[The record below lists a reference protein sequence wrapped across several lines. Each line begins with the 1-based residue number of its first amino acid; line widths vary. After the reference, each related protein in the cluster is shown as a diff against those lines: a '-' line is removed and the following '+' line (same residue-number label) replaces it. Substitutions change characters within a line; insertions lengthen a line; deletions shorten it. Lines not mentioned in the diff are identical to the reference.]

1 MKALVTGANGFVG
14 SHLVRELVARGHT
27 VRALALRGS
36 DVSTLDVTG
45 GLEIVEGDVTDEET
59 LSRAVP
65 GCDTVFHL
73 AGIRRAADRATFMSI
88 NADATRLL
96 LEACLR
102 AGAAGH
108 RFVLAGSRA
117 ALGPSREGRREEDP
131 FEPAEWYGESKA
143 EAERIALSYADRI
156 PVSIARPPRIMGPGD
171 HENLLF
177 FRIVARGFVVRILG
191 PDRPLSWI
199 DVEDCAK
206 GFILLA
212 ERSEAVGES
221 FFLASRERTSI
232 EGLQW
237 EVARALGT
245 TPRVIPIPPFALTAA
260 GGAADLFT
268 RLTGKKLPLN
278 RKLARQVL
286 AIGWTCEIEKAERI
300 LGFSATT
307 TLSDSISRS
316 ASFYR
321 QRGWL

>member
-1 MKALVTGANGFVG
+1 MSVN
-14 SHLVRELVARGHT
+14 
-27 VRALALRGS
+27 
-36 DVSTLDVTG
+36 
-45 GLEIVEGDVTDEET
+45 
-59 LSRAVP
+59 
-65 GCDTVFHL
+65 
-73 AGIRRAADRATFMSI
+73 AG
-88 NADATRLL
+88 ATRLL
-96 LEACLR
+96 LDACLR
-102 AGAAGH
+102 AGAARH

-131 FEPAEWYGESKA
+131 FAPAEWYGESKA
-143 EAERIALSYADRI
+143 EAERVALSYGDRI
-156 PVSIARPPRIMGPGD
+156 PVSVARPPRIMGPGD

-177 FRIVARGFVVRILG
+177 FRIVARGFVIRILG

-206 GFILLA
+206 GFLLLA
-212 ERSEAVGES
+212 ERPEAVGES

-245 TPRVIPIPPFALTAA
+245 TPRVIPIPPFALSAA
-260 GGAADLFT
+260 GGLADLVT

-286 AIGWTCEIEKAERI
+286 AIGWTCEPDKAERL
-300 LGFSATT
+300 LGFSAPTP
-307 TLSDSISRS
+307 LSESIFRS